1 MQNYVL
7 SLFYYIIIIIYCI
20 YVYVYSICMYVHIYE
35 IWSSLFLKKRFFF
48 FLLCTIF
55 KVFIECVTIL
65 FLFLFFGVF
74 FGREAYGILA
84 P

>member
-48 FLLCTIF
+48 FCCVPFLKSLLNLLQYCF
-55 KVFIECVTIL
+55 CFC
-65 FLFLFFGVF
+65 FLGFFFAIKHMGS
-74 FGREAYGILA
+74 
-84 P
+84 

>member
-48 FLLCTIF
+48 FAVYHF
-55 KVFIECVTIL
+55 
-65 FLFLFFGVF
+65 
-74 FGREAYGILA
+74 
-84 P
+84 